1 MPAYNPLAGD
11 MNIMLPRSP
20 VRESMNNGSGAAAKV
35 MDSARSTMQGNL
47 ATSRN
52 VALILALSMGIVFAL
67 HYTGFRGTV
76 TIGAR

>member
-1 MPAYNPLAGD
+1 MPAYNPLIGEP
-11 MNIMLPRSP
+11 MLLPRAP
-20 VRESMNNGSGAAAKV
+20 VREAVNDGNGVAAKV
-35 MDSARSTMQGNL
+35 MGSAKSTINGNL